1 MRKKELC
8 GEGLA
13 MGENAITF
21 EEELNRSGRL
31 VYTNVGVSMMPLLR
45 QGRDVMLIE
54 KRDPKDLRRFD
65 AVFFK
70 RPGVTGRGAYV
81 MHRILRILPDG
92 NYWIVGDNCTSGEI
106 VPPADILGVLTQVKR
121 DGKKTVH
128 MTDFSYRLYVFF
140 WCRPYYLRF
149 FVLKAG
155 RLVMRILRKIYRF
168 FFRK

>member
-1 MRKKELC
+1 
-8 GEGLA
+8 

-106 VPPADILGVLTQVKR
+106 VPPADILKQLEEETTPEAIHAYLMQKYPDYTVDEIGEELAAFLTQLLHEGLLIDQPV
-121 DGKKTVH
+121 
-128 MTDFSYRLYVFF
+128 
-140 WCRPYYLRF
+140 
-149 FVLKAG
+149 
-155 RLVMRILRKIYRF
+155 
-168 FFRK
+168 